1 VAKQNLLVVDADQRS
16 LRVLEVSLRK
26 AGYSVAACTDV
37 ASAMEMLSISPPDMI
52 ISDTR
57 LPDVDGFTFVEELRD
72 HAAWGAIP
80 FMFLSSDVSVESKV
94 RGLELGVEDYLTK
107 PIYIKE
113 IITRVNLVMS
123 RKEREG
129 IESRGTSGE
138 KAKFTGSLA
147 DMGLVDLLQTIDI
160 GKKSGVLYVTSG
172 RQRGA
177 VYFRDGQLVDAELG
191 PLNGERAIYRALV
204 WNEGSFEI
212 DFRPVRREDAIR
224 SSTQG
229 ILMEGMRR
237 VDEWGRLLEQLP
249 PLEHVFEVNDEALL
263 ERLAEIPDEIND
275 VLKHFDGEQALLSVV
290 DACGGDDLE
299 TLTTISKLYFEGL
312 IFDTGRSKVAS
323 GASSRRPG
331 RPTDEATP
339 RPVSSR
345 PPPRKR
351 ITGEYAMPRT
361 PPPPP
366 PLAMD
371 DGPET
376 DLVPGRDS
384 MIPPGSIPQRPATP
398 VAPTPAP
405 PRAAEPSPTV
415 AGNEGGAETH
425 AGTPEDA
432 GTDDHNSTE
441 TTPKRKPKGD
451 PLRSTHGY
459 GRTENDPE
467 PLGDKKADASPA
479 TPPRG
484 LHAVPPTPGEDD
496 EREDDNVIRLRRAG
510 TLRLVREPVQPVVDP
525 VSETLRDLRQ
535 VARDEATAPTERSMT
550 PSEPITQ
557 REIAETVDDALEPTR
572 DTAEDFERTE
582 ARPGTGQHDEDDGDD
597 GSEESAGDTWRGRPE
612 VPQQDAGSRRKRKR
626 RRRLSMTTSP
636 GALSSALNPVGQGQS
651 GDEGSGS
658 EGDRVPSRPTQPD
671 GLLSPVKVSRAPTP
685 VGSRTMAFAAFQ
697 TPPPAE
703 PTSNAAEVAA
713 PEPAPPAD
721 LSKTLVGVSLT
732 PTVREAAAETSAMPR
747 TGASTSE
754 PAPATRPEFTLPPAS
769 VTEVAAAMRDTEPAT
784 VTTSLAAVRDE
795 AWDDEV
801 DDRTTGENGWRSSR
815 SESSIRPIMP
825 PGRGKFA
832 PAVVALVGGA
842 VLVAAYSLWGAMTS
856 EPAQPIKTTAPSH
869 DGAKTKSLDGAAVTP
884 TPKPEKPAQEPV
896 VAEPAPEANP
906 TDESGQAAE
915 DTAGTE
921 PVEGDPTVAAV
932 PMAGAGE
939 STAAFEDAMKR
950 GRALERKG
958 NTKGA
963 TEAFEEALT
972 LDPNNSETLGKL
984 AFHKLNRG
992 KNAEAMEFANRA
1004 VTADPT
1010 NSEGW
1015 IVLGAAR
1022 HALRDREGAREAY
1035 RSCAE
1040 LGTGA
1045 YVQECRRMMR

>member
-1 VAKQNLLVVDADQRS
+1 MAKQNLLVVDADQRS

-72 HAAWGAIP
+72 HADWGAIP

-129 IESRGTSGE
+129 IESRGASGE

-312 IFDTGRSKVAS
+312 IFDTGRSKVPS

-331 RPTDEATP
+331 RPTDEP
-339 RPVSSR
+339 RPISSL

-361 PPPPP
+361 PVPQPP

-384 MIPPGSIPQRPATP
+384 MMPPGSIPQRPPTTP
-398 VAPTPAP
+398 GAPTPIP
-405 PRAAEPSPTV
+405 PTAAETSSTI
-415 AGNEGGAETH
+415 AENGGNAETQVE
-425 AGTPEDA
+425 AGV
-432 GTDDHNSTE
+432 DDNSAE
-441 TTPKRKPKGD
+441 ATPKRKPKGD

-459 GRTENDPE
+459 ERTENDP
-467 PLGDKKADASPA
+467 GAVDDKKGEVARA

-510 TLRLVREPVQPVVDP
+510 TLRLVREPVQPVIDP
-525 VSETLRDLRQ
+525 ASETLRDVRQ
-535 VARDEATAPTERSMT
+535 AARDEATAPTQRLVM
-550 PSEPITQ
+550 PSEPVTQ
-557 REIAETVDDALEPTR
+557 REIADAGDDGARPTR

-582 ARPGTGQHDEDDGDD
+582 THAGGLEEDEDEGDEGTED
-597 GSEESAGDTWRGRPE
+597 DAGDTWHGRP
-612 VPQQDAGSRRKRKR
+612 VPPQDSGGRRKRKR

-636 GALSSALNPVGQGQS
+636 GSISSALNPAGQGQS
-651 GDEGSGS
+651 DDETLGS
-658 EGDRVPSRPTQPD
+658 ELDRAPSRPTQPD
-671 GLLSPVKVSRAPTP
+671 GLLAPVKVPQPPTP
-685 VGSRTMAFAAFQ
+685 VGSRTIAFPVFQ
-697 TPPPAE
+697 TPPPE
-703 PTSNAAEVAA
+703 QPTSQDDIATA
-713 PEPAPPAD
+713 PDEPAPRQD
-721 LSKTLVGVSLT
+721 LSKTLVGISLT
-732 PTVREAAAETSAMPR
+732 PSVRAAAAEASTTSA
-747 TGASTSE
+747 TGASASE
-754 PAPATRPEFTLPPAS
+754 PAPPTRPEFTIPPAS
-769 VTEVAAAMRDTEPAT
+769 ATEVAAATRDTEPAT
-784 VTTSLAAVRDE
+784 VTSSVAPKRDKE
-795 AWDDEV
+795 WDDEG
-801 DDRTTGENGWRSSR
+801 DDRTTGQDGWRSSR
-815 SESSIRPIMP
+815 SDSSIRPIMP
-825 PGRGKFA
+825 PRRGKFA
-832 PAVVALVGGA
+832 PAMVALVGGA
-842 VLVAAYSLWGAMTS
+842 ILVAAYSLWGGTAS
-856 EPAQPIKTTAPSH
+856 EPAQDIKKTAPSQ
-869 DGAKTKSLDGAAVTP
+869 DSAKTKSLAVDTATP
-884 TPKPEKPAQEPV
+884 TPEPAKAAQAAV
-896 VAEPAPEANP
+896 VAEPAPEAAP
-906 TDESGQAAE
+906 TDEPGRQAAE
-915 DTAGTE
+915 GNPDTE
-921 PVEGDPTVAAV
+921 PVEGDPTAEAA
-932 PMAGAGE
+932 PIAGAVE
-939 STAAFEDAMKR
+939 NAAAFEDAMKR

-963 TEAFEEALT
+963 IEAYEEALT
-972 LDPNNSETLGKL
+972 FDPNSSETLGKL
-984 AFHKLNRG
+984 AFHRLNRG

-1040 LGTGA
+1040 LGTGE
-1045 YVQECRRMMR
+1045 YVRECRRMMR